1 MTDDQHPFL
10 KHLSEYVGTSDP
22 DQLERAAGTHFVL
35 YPDHERVKILQDY
48 AKAFDGDENLR
59 QKSQLLRFQQKLS
72 RAHTRLRL
80 AGK

>member
-1 MTDDQHPFL
+1 MSDPHPFL
-10 KHLSEYVGTSDP
+10 KHLSQFVGTEDA
-22 DQLERAAGTHFVL
+22 DEIEQRAGTHFAM

-80 AGK
+80 AGR